1 MRSQNNHETLVTEL
15 LKRGAA
21 VNIYAQGKTALHFAV
36 LLGHSNCSALLL
48 RHGADASLR
57 VAEDDSEWT
66 ECDGMTPA
74 EIIAEKVQFA
84 RDPLRERYCEMQ
96 QQLEDAAAGREIALT
111 SPVWGS

>member
-1 MRSQNNHETLVTEL
+1 MVAEL
-15 LKRGAA
+15 LKRGAS

-48 RHGADASLR
+48 RYGADASLR

-74 EIIAEKVQFA
+74 EIIEEKIRFA
-84 RDPLRERYCEMQ
+84 RDPLRERYSEMRQ
-96 QQLEDAAAGREIALT
+96 QIADAAEGREISLT
-111 SPVWGS
+111 SPVWGA